1 MPVQHIQ
8 GISHLFHHLA
18 WKILLHISYGIS
30 FLYTAPHNSQ
40 NAMKKNGWRA
50 ESEPGLELESTMS
63 HGAKD
68 TSKEMS
74 CMLCHSV
81 FHKSMLWRRERPVTP
96 DFEKLDDR

>member
-8 GISHLFHHLA
+8 GISPFYTIWLEKSYFIFYMESA
-18 WKILLHISYGIS
+18 FCTLHPT
-30 FLYTAPHNSQ
+30 LHKMPW
-40 NAMKKNGWRA
+40 KNGWRA

-63 HGAKD
+63 HGAMA

-74 CMLCHSV
+74 WTLCHSI

-96 DFEKLDDR
+96 DFEKFDDR